1 MKESR
6 KRVKSTVLLKNHRRK
21 VGMQMD
27 FAGLDAALGTVSQYD
42 STSAVNSASLAYT
55 VGVEMLDKSLELN
68 QALSDG
74 MVKMMENSVTPYLGG
89 NIDTYV

>member
-1 MKESR
+1 MLE
-6 KRVKSTVLLKNHRRK
+6 KRCHDFTGKYRRK

-27 FAGLDAALGTVSQYD
+27 LAGLDVALGTVSQYD
-42 STSAVNSASLAYT
+42 STSSVSSTSLAYT
-55 VGVEMLDKSLELN
+55 VGVEMLDKSMELN
-68 QALSDG
+68 QTLSDG